1 MSLRNSIYEK
11 PLSLTGLGGGATS
24 LGLGGAGVGNHFY
37 FTFPTGGGYPQPYDI
52 QLDSSGNLYVCGKK
66 DTSAG
71 FVLKFNSKGALQ
83 WGKEYNTSSIEFY
96 GIEVDSSHNVY
107 VAGSIYHYGY
117 WFFVMKYNSSGV
129 IQWER
134 QLGNTTGS
142 HDHTNYCL
150 TIDGGSN
157 VYLGGKEDY
166 GGSGDPMFFAKWN
179 SSGTLQWQK
188 RLQTGTYLDTVHSMD
203 AEGGGNRVYVTGLTY
218 QPTGSGN
225 IYIGVITQS
234 SGGHFWSRLIR
245 GNNGA
250 GTMTYRNFDCA
261 TYGNDVFVA
270 ASVHGA
276 DAHGGGQDILV
287 TRYNY
292 MGSEQWCRIIGS
304 TSNAEYV
311 RGIATDSSGNCYVI
325 GYNDSFNVILL
336 KLNSSGV
343 LQWQR
348 TFSGTGNEFTSGPA
362 IKVDDSGSFYF
373 AVQTTTPIGG
383 ANTPRHCMIVK
394 LPVDG
399 SLTGTYGDFTYAAS
413 SYLDSPRG
421 VFSNI
426 SVSSSTS
433 VGPTETTT
441 SFSESAHT
449 SAYGDT
455 AFNPTFSELTYFD

>member
-1 MSLRNSIYEK
+1 MKLERSTYQK

-24 LGLGGAGVGNHFY
+24 LGLGGASVGDHFY
-37 FTFPTGGGYPQPYDI
+37 FTFPTGGNYPQPYDI

-66 DTSAG
+66 DTNAG

-83 WGKEYNTSSIEFY
+83 WGKEYNSSSIEFY
-96 GIEVDSSHNVY
+96 GVEVDSSGNVY
-107 VAGSIYHYGY
+107 VAGSTFSYGS

-134 QLGNTTGS
+134 QIGNNTSS

-150 TIDGGSN
+150 TIDSSSN

-166 GGSGDPMFFAKWN
+166 GSNDPMFFAKWN

-188 RLQTGTYLDTVHSMD
+188 RLQLGTYLDVVHNMD
-203 AEGGGNRVYVTGLTY
+203 AESGGNRIFVTGLTY

-225 IYIGVITQS
+225 IYIGVITAS
-234 SGGHFWSRLIR
+234 SGSHFYSRLIR
-245 GNNGA
+245 GPNGA
-250 GTMTYRNFDCA
+250 GHQTYRNFDCA
-261 TYGNDVFVA
+261 SHGSDVYVV

-287 TRYNY
+287 TKYNSS
-292 MGSEQWCRIIGS
+292 GSEQWCRIIGS

-311 RGIATDSSGNCYVI
+311 RGIDTDSSGNCYVM

-336 KLNSSGV
+336 KFNSSGV

-348 TFSGTGNEFTSGPA
+348 TFGGTGNEYTSGPA
-362 IKVDDSGSFYF
+362 IKVDNSGSFCF
-373 AVQTTTPIGG
+373 SVQTTTPIGG
-383 ANTPRHCMIVK
+383 ASTPRHCMIVK

-421 VFSNI
+421 SFSNI
-426 SVSSSTS
+426 SVSSS
-433 VGPTETTT
+433 PTYTTATTT
-441 SFSESAHT
+441 SYSESAHT
-449 SAYGDT
+449 AAYGDT